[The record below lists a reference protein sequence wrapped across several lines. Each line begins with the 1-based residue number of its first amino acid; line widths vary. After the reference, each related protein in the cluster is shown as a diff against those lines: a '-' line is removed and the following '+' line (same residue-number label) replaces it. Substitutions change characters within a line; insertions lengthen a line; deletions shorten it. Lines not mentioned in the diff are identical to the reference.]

1 MLKASPCNLAALAN
15 CITYNWEHGGGRKG
29 CSGYI
34 SMAKAEAKCYSLGII
49 QNKSKIYIFLQF
61 Q

>member
-1 MLKASPCNLAALAN
+1 MAVFAALAN
-15 CITYNWEHGGGRKG
+15 CITYNWHHGGGRKG
-29 CSGYI
+29 CSGYVPT
-34 SMAKAEAKCYSLGII
+34 AKAEANCYSLGII